1 MTNPRSVRCPPW
13 LPSGFRWLGWLAMPL
28 LLAAGLL
35 SLAGCGD
42 PGTGPGDA
50 KWDRITCER
59 CRMVLS
65 ARTYSAQIRT
75 LKADGK
81 SSLHFFDD
89 IGCALI
95 WLEDQPWR
103 EDPRTQIWVTDW
115 RNGAWID
122 ARAAHYL
129 PGKETPMQYGLGAQ
143 SEPAAG
149 AIDFA
154 AARKHIHEVEA
165 RFNAPIFNPG
175 ATAPA
180 STPDTAA
187 ATAAATATG
196 TSGDLAQ
203 GTASTFAPDA
213 TGTEA
218 APAVAHADARA
229 PAGAGNPIPP
239 SAPAAS
245 TSAPVTG
252 PAPPDQDHRHP
263 HLHIT
268 E

>member
-1 MTNPRSVRCPPW
+1 MTNPRGVRCPPW
-13 LPSGFRWLGWLAMPL
+13 LQPGFRWLGWRAMPL

-42 PGTGPGDA
+42 PGTGPGDV

-65 ARTYSAQIRT
+65 ARTYSAQIRAF
-75 LKADGK
+75 KADGK

-95 WLEDQPWR
+95 WLDKQPWR

-122 ARAAHYL
+122 ARTAHYL

-154 AARKHIHEVEA
+154 AARKHIYEVEA
-165 RFNAPIFNPG
+165 RFNVPIFNPG

-187 ATAAATATG
+187 ATATG
-196 TSGDLAQ
+196 TRGDLAQ
-203 GTASTFAPDA
+203 GTAGTIAPDA
-213 TGTEA
+213 RGTEA
-218 APAVAHADARA
+218 APAVANADARA

-252 PAPPDQDHRHP
+252 PAHPDQDHRHP

>member
-1 MTNPRSVRCPPW
+1 MTNPRGVRCPRW
-13 LPSGFRWLGWLAMPL
+13 LQPGFRWLVMPL

-42 PGTGPGDA
+42 PGTGPGDV

-65 ARTYSAQIRT
+65 ARTYSAQIRAF
-75 LKADGK
+75 KADGK

-122 ARAAHYL
+122 ARTAHYL

-149 AIDFA
+149 SIDFE
-154 AARKHIHEVEA
+154 AARKHIYEVEA

-175 ATAPA
+175 ATSTAPA

-187 ATAAATATG
+187 ATPTG
-196 TSGDLAQ
+196 TSRDLAQ

-218 APAVAHADARA
+218 APAVANAGARA
-229 PAGAGNPIPP
+229 PAGAGNPITP

-245 TSAPVTG
+245 TSAPVPD
-252 PAPPDQDHRHP
+252 PAHPDQDHRHP

>member
-1 MTNPRSVRCPPW
+1 MTNPRSVLCPPW

-42 PGTGPGDA
+42 PGTGPGDV

-65 ARTYSAQIRT
+65 ARTYSAQIRAF
-75 LKADGK
+75 KADGK

-187 ATAAATATG
+187 ATATG

-218 APAVAHADARA
+218 APAVAHADAGA

-239 SAPAAS
+239 SSPAAS

-263 HLHIT
+263 HLHII

>member
-42 PGTGPGDA
+42 PGTGPGDV

-187 ATAAATATG
+187 ATATG
-196 TSGDLAQ
+196 TSGDLTQ

-245 TSAPVTG
+245 TSARVTG
-252 PAPPDQDHRHP
+252 PAHPDQDHRHP
-263 HLHIT
+263 QLHIT